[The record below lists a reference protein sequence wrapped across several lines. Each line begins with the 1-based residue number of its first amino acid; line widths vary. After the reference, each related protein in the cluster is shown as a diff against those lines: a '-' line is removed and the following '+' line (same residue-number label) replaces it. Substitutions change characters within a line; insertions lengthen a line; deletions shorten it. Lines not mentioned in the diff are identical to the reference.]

1 MLVRSV
7 TRHVER
13 VSSATTTDRGPARSP
28 GESTRQRESLARE
41 RCNDGPRRRGSGT
54 KTAGTRGKLSLLRKI
69 RADPFVVELSDLLA
83 DECVPPKWPGR
94 VGSGSGCRMMA
105 WMERWSARLVIVTAL
120 AGGCG
125 GQATRD
131 PAAGSGG
138 TTPEVGGNGS
148 SSGLEGLVGCQP
160 DPLDDHWQVSSFEDV
175 GVTHVSVGAGGD
187 LMVVAYGIGELGASV
202 GFFARTSTTPGVWS
216 EEVRLGVNAP
226 GGVSSEV
233 RVTAD
238 GSGALVSWVEGDS
251 THVSIYDGAVWS
263 TQELEPPGVGFWSD
277 GNAEMLPGGRA
288 IAAWGTP
295 SGIRTLE
302 YDGAGWREG
311 GTREATFGGLFLG
324 RDGEIVVYG
333 FSNYSAEPDGRYVY
347 EFGGSFGPAEPL
359 PPAETDPY
367 FIRHAFEF
375 PNGRAARVLQRWANE
390 ETAGLYLTVR
400 SNAGWGA
407 EQRVAPYLPSGTNPL
422 AVTHGGE
429 DLVLLWDDEGT
440 VKARRH
446 TGTLWDPDEV
456 LPLSRSA
463 TTEAWAGSLAG
474 SVLLAGAQHGTIEDY
489 HVTNIWRRSADG
501 TWPCPRVANGATGIV
516 ADGTDAGAFIVS
528 HRQEQTLFIAQF
540 VP

>member
-1 MLVRSV
+1 
-7 TRHVER
+7 
-13 VSSATTTDRGPARSP
+13 
-28 GESTRQRESLARE
+28 
-41 RCNDGPRRRGSGT
+41 
-54 KTAGTRGKLSLLRKI
+54 
-69 RADPFVVELSDLLA
+69 
-83 DECVPPKWPGR
+83 
-94 VGSGSGCRMMA
+94 
-105 WMERWSARLVIVTAL
+105 MERWSTSLVIAAAL
-120 AGGCG
+120 IGGCG

-131 PAAGSGG
+131 PTAGSGG

-148 SSGLEGLVGCQP
+148 GLEGLLGCEP

-187 LMVVAYGIGELGASV
+187 LMVVAYGIDEPGGARV

-216 EEVRLGVNAP
+216 EAVRLGVSAP

-233 RVTAD
+233 RVATD
-238 GSGALVSWVEGDS
+238 GSGALVSWIEGDS
-251 THVSIYDGAVWS
+251 TQVSIYDGATWA
-263 TQELEPPGVGFWSD
+263 TQALEPPGVGFWSD

-302 YDGAGWREG
+302 YDRAGWHEG
-311 GTREATFGGLFLG
+311 GMLEATFGGLFLG
-324 RDGEIVVYG
+324 RDGEIVLYG

-347 EFGGSFGPAEPL
+347 ELGGSFGPAEPL

-375 PNGRAARVLQRWANE
+375 PSGRAARVLQRWANE

-400 SNAGWGA
+400 GDGGWGA

-422 AVTHGGE
+422 AVTYGGE

-440 VKARRH
+440 IKARRH
-446 TGTLWDPDEV
+446 AGTVWDDEEE
-456 LPLSRSA
+456 LPLSRSV

-474 SVLLAGAQHGTIEDY
+474 SVLLAGSQHATLENY

-516 ADGTDAGAFIVS
+516 AAGTDAGAFIVS